1 LTSWS
6 PFGADVQD
14 LSDVGNLGLVVMD
27 DYRYG
32 EPHEIQ

>member
-1 LTSWS
+1 LVQ
-6 PFGADVQD
+6 DHQD
-14 LSDVGNLGLVVMD
+14 LSDVGNLDLVVME